1 PVLTF
6 KEKPKT
12 VRHLVRARYC
22 AYALGA
28 GNHREFLMRT
38 WHPATARNVRVT
50 DLTNDNL
57 QWQGLEILLAEQRG
71 DQGRA
76 EFKATFRAGADG
88 PLRVHHERAL
98 FHRIQGLWLYLEG
111 QVREEEPAQ

>member
-1 PVLTF
+1 
-6 KEKPKT
+6 

-28 GNHREFLMRT
+28 GTHREFLLRT
-38 WHPATARNVRVT
+38 WHPATVGSVRPG

-57 QWQGLEILLAEQRG
+57 QWLGLEIVLADQKGE
-71 DQGRA
+71 QGRA
-76 EFKATFRAGADG
+76 EFKATYREGADG

-98 FHRIQGLWLYLEG
+98 FHRMKGLWMYLEG
-111 QVREEEPAQ
+111 QVREGAPA